1 MRILYGK
8 FHSHES
14 THTSKK
20 DTKSNKRGIIIQF
33 LSSCNENELYYFF
46 DLLFGCI
53 YKVIKDETNQIES
66 INLDDSEKINTFI
79 TNLQIKLS
87 NYYGENTYY
96 TLNNIIP
103 LKKLLGVL
111 DSLEIIIKKLAR
123 RMEHFSHR
131 LLQILCFI
139 HKYSLTLYEMGNSNI
154 IDEKQNQYEYLF
166 VFDSFIW
173 PLSLKL
179 KNESLKSVS
188 NLLKIFSLWSERSFY
203 YPLFVINLQSF
214 DSIDSSFIAKSVN
227 TNFQSKSILDVLF
240 ELIDTANCS
249 KLVIDY
255 VLDIVYNLVTFA
267 DFKPDENIE
276 NEQEHYEQGNFI
288 TKPLPFEVDNKIS
301 EYSIGFDKS
310 SKIFLF
316 IF

>member
-1 MRILYGK
+1 M
-8 FHSHES
+8 
-14 THTSKK
+14 
-20 DTKSNKRGIIIQF
+20 
-33 LSSCNENELYYFF
+33 
-46 DLLFGCI
+46 
-53 YKVIKDETNQIES
+53 
-66 INLDDSEKINTFI
+66 
-79 TNLQIKLS
+79 
-87 NYYGENTYY
+87 
-96 TLNNIIP
+96 
-103 LKKLLGVL
+103 
-111 DSLEIIIKKLAR
+111 
-123 RMEHFSHR
+123 
-131 LLQILCFI
+131 
-139 HKYSLTLYEMGNSNI
+139 
-154 IDEKQNQYEYLF
+154 F
-166 VFDSFIW
+166 VSFIW

-214 DSIDSSFIAKSVN
+214 DSIDSSFIKKSVN

-301 EYSIGFDKS
+301 EYSIGFNKS
-310 SKIFLF
+310 SINFLF
-316 IF
+316 TF